1 MTPNASRIR
10 ESYELVRESPTAIAM
25 LFYGRLFN
33 LEPSLR
39 NLFKNDL
46 RVQAKKLVDT
56 LEQVVH
62 CIDRLDAMRPQ
73 LRELGRLHVTYGVQ
87 PEHYRTVTSALLW
100 AFGQAL
106 QADFDAE
113 CRAAWSSALDEI
125 CREML
130 AGAASD

>member
-1 MTPNASRIR
+1 MIPNASRIR

-46 RVQAKKLVDT
+46 RVQAAKLMDT
-56 LEQVVH
+56 LEQVVN
-62 CIDRLDAMRPQ
+62 CIDHLDQMRPQ
-73 LRELGRLHVTYGVQ
+73 LGELGRVHVTYGVQ
-87 PEHYRTVTSALLW
+87 PEHYQTVTAALLW
-100 AFGQAL
+100 ALGQAL
-106 QADFDAE
+106 EADFDAE
-113 CRAAWSSALDEI
+113 CRAAWSQALQEI

-130 AGAASD
+130 AGAALD

>member
-1 MTPNASRIR
+1 MIPNASRIR

-46 RVQAKKLVDT
+46 RVQARKLVDT
-56 LEQVVH
+56 LEQVVN
-62 CIDRLDAMRPQ
+62 CIDHLEEMRPR
-73 LRELGRLHVTYGVQ
+73 LRELGRVHVTYGVQ
-87 PEHYRTVTSALLW
+87 PENYRTVTTALLW

-106 QADFDAE
+106 QGDFDAE
-113 CRAAWSSALDEI
+113 CRAAWTVALEEI

-130 AGAASD
+130 AGATPD